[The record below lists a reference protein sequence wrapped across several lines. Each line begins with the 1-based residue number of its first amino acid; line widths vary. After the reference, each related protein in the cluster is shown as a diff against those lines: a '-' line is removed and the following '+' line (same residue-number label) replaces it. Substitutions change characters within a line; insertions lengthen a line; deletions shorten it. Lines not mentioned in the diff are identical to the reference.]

1 MSDPSNVDRESVP
14 NAGNNTSVSESV
26 MSKTYECEACGKVF
40 DSKSELVDHI
50 YTLGLVY

>member
-26 MSKTYECEACGKVF
+26 MSKIYECETCGEVF
-40 DSKSELVDHI
+40 DSKSKLVDHM